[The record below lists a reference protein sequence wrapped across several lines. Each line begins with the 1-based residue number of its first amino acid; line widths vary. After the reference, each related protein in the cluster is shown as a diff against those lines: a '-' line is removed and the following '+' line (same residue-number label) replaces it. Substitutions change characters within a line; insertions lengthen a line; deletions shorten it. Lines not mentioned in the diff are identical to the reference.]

1 MLDTRRSFLQRFAE
15 IPLTLVVLQSCPP
28 VPVPRRHTPV
38 NPPEPAEK
46 QDAEKPDTSSLTIPR
61 RAQEKE
67 LRDTMELLFARVRDL
82 RSELER
88 TPTANVFSVSIFKQT
103 QEIEKLAKRLKS
115 YAKA

>member
-1 MLDTRRSFLQRFAE
+1 M
-15 IPLTLVVLQSCPP
+15 PL
-28 VPVPRRHTPV
+28 PRRHTPV

-46 QDAEKPDTSSLTIPR
+46 QDTEKPDTSSLTIRR

-67 LRDTMELLFARVRDL
+67 LRETMELLFARVRNL
-82 RSELER
+82 RSELEH

-103 QEIEKLAKRLKS
+103 QEIEKLAKQLKN